1 MRKGVLNEQG
11 VAERAPSRGPAQTQM
26 PQEAWKQHSRA
37 RRLTVPPT
45 LRMVFR
51 AVVSTVVPEAVNLDE
66 PRWVELERVVE
77 ETLGARPRNLQRQLR
92 LLLGGIQWL
101 PVFRY
106 GKTFTTL
113 DPARRARFL
122 STLEDH
128 PVQLIRK
135 GFFGLRTLAL
145 LGYYGRPEAARA
157 IGYAADPR
165 GWEALR

>member
-1 MRKGVLNEQG
+1 
-11 VAERAPSRGPAQTQM
+11 
-26 PQEAWKQHSRA
+26 
-37 RRLTVPPT
+37 
-45 LRMVFR
+45 MVFR

-66 PRWVELERVVE
+66 PGWAELERVVE
-77 ETLGARPRNLQRQLR
+77 ETLRARPRKLQRQLR

-101 PVFRY
+101 PALAY
-106 GKTFTTL
+106 GRTFSAL

-122 STLEDH
+122 STLEHH

-135 GFFGLRTLAL
+135 GFFGLRILAF
-145 LGYYGRPEAARA
+145 LGYYGRPEAANA

>member
-1 MRKGVLNEQG
+1 
-11 VAERAPSRGPAQTQM
+11 
-26 PQEAWKQHSRA
+26 
-37 RRLTVPPT
+37 
-45 LRMVFR
+45 MVFR

-77 ETLGARPRNLQRQLR
+77 ATLGARPRNLQRQLR

-101 PVFRY
+101 PVLGY
-106 GKTFTTL
+106 GRTFTSL

-122 STLEDH
+122 STLQDH

-145 LGYYGRPEAARA
+145 LGYYGRPEAAGG

>member
-1 MRKGVLNEQG
+1 
-11 VAERAPSRGPAQTQM
+11 
-26 PQEAWKQHSRA
+26 
-37 RRLTVPPT
+37 LTVPPA

-66 PRWVELERVVE
+66 PGWVELERVVE
-77 ETLGARPRNLQRQLR
+77 ETLGARPRNLQRQVR
-92 LLLGGIQWL
+92 LLLRGIQWL
-101 PVFRY
+101 PVLGY
-106 GKTFTTL
+106 GRTFTAL
-113 DPARRARFL
+113 DPARRAHFL
-122 STLEDH
+122 STLQDH

-145 LGYYGRPEAARA
+145 LGYYGRSEAAGA